1 MGALLAWLGKIV
13 GTLLGGP
20 GIAVLGDPGVPLGD
34 PESPDEAAAESD
46 VPPWMGRLA
55 GVLVVLAV
63 LAFFGAPWQMLGA
76 LGVLGLIF
84 VFRPRYLP
92 L

>member
-34 PESPDEAAAESD
+34 PAAADEAQDESD
-46 VPPWMGRLA
+46 VPGWMRRFA

-63 LAFFGAPWQMLGA
+63 LAFFGAPWQMLGS
-76 LGVLGLIF
+76 LGVLGLVF
-84 VFRPRYLP
+84 VFRPRFLP